1 MCHSSLRSLL
11 CLLALLAG
19 CLGASGAASDNDALQ
34 ELAARIE
41 AQRAEQHEVLA
52 PKSFAAA
59 VAAYEAANR
68 DLERGRK
75 AERVTERIAEAYASL
90 DRAARAATGAQTLL
104 GNVIKAR
111 SDAVLAQA
119 PDFAPELWTRA
130 AERFRQA
137 MIENEAGNIPMAQ
150 RRAAEA
156 EVLLREAELTAI
168 KGSVLAEA
176 RALIAQA
183 EQARVERYAPRTL
196 QAAKRYLAEAEQ
208 EIQRNRY
215 DLVLPQNLAAQAAY
229 EARHALYLAELI
241 AHTLK
246 QRGEEASLEAL
257 ILSWEEALARMAS
270 SMDLAVRF
278 DEGMQPA
285 MKELAERVRQQQ
297 QELSRL
303 RQELR
308 DQQEQIAGL
317 TKELERLEARLGGV
331 SQERLALQRRLEEQ
345 ERLRAN
351 VLMIERS
358 FTPDEARVYRQGEDV
373 VISLLGIK
381 FPSGR
386 STIDASNSALMA
398 KVQQA
403 LALFPDAPI
412 TVEGHTDALGSES
425 TNLILSQDR
434 ADAVKQYLVTHFGVN
449 PERITSIG
457 YGEAR
462 PVATNETAEGRARN
476 RRIDLVI
483 HLGPR

>member
-1 MCHSSLRSLL
+1 MRHSALRSPLSFVL
-11 CLLALLAG
+11 LLAG
-19 CLGASGAASDNDALQ
+19 CLGAGSTAAQSGPLQ
-34 ELAARIE
+34 ELASRIE

-59 VAAYEAANR
+59 VAAHEAAGK

-75 AERVTERIAEAYASL
+75 LERVNERIAQAHASL
-90 DRAARAATGAQTLL
+90 VRASQAAAAAQQLL
-104 GNVIKAR
+104 ASAIKAR
-111 SDAVLAQA
+111 SDALLAK
-119 PDFAPELWTRA
+119 APEFAAELWARA
-130 AERFRQA
+130 ADRFRQA
-137 MIENEAGNIPMAQ
+137 MIENEAGNIQMAQ

-156 EVLLREAELTAI
+156 EVLLREAELAAV
-168 KGSVLAEA
+168 KGSVLAKA
-176 RALIAQA
+176 RSLIAQA
-183 EQARVERYAPRTL
+183 EQGRVERYAPRTL

-215 DLVLPQNLAAQAAY
+215 DLVLPQSLAAQATY
-229 EARHALYLAELI
+229 EAKHALYLAELI
-241 AHTLK
+241 ARTLN
-246 QRGEEASLEAL
+246 QRGEEAGLEAL
-257 ILSWEEALARMAS
+257 ILSWEEPLKRIAS

-278 DEGMQPA
+278 DEGVQPA
-285 MKELAERVRQQQ
+285 MKELGERVRQQQ
-297 QELSRL
+297 QELGRL
-303 RQELR
+303 RQQLR
-308 DQQEQIAGL
+308 DQEEDIASL

-331 SQERLALQRRLEEQ
+331 SEERLALQRRVDAQ

-351 VLMIERS
+351 VMTIERS
-358 FTPDEARVYRQGEDV
+358 FSADEARVYRQGEDV

-386 STIDASNSALMA
+386 SAIDANNSALMA

-403 LALFPDAPI
+403 LALFPGASI
-412 TVEGHTDALGSES
+412 TVEGHTDAHGSDS
-425 TNLILSQDR
+425 ANLILSQDR
-434 ADAVKQYLVTHFGVN
+434 ADAVKQYLVTNFGVN
-449 PERITSIG
+449 PERVTSIG

>member
-1 MCHSSLRSLL
+1 VKSHCAARDSVPLILARTRWCWSVFEMCHSSLRSLL

-208 EIQRNRY
+208 EIQRNR
-215 DLVLPQNLAAQAAY
+215 
-229 EARHALYLAELI
+229 
-241 AHTLK
+241 
-246 QRGEEASLEAL
+246 
-257 ILSWEEALARMAS
+257 
-270 SMDLAVRF
+270 
-278 DEGMQPA
+278 
-285 MKELAERVRQQQ
+285 
-297 QELSRL
+297 
-303 RQELR
+303 
-308 DQQEQIAGL
+308 
-317 TKELERLEARLGGV
+317 
-331 SQERLALQRRLEEQ
+331 
-345 ERLRAN
+345 
-351 VLMIERS
+351 
-358 FTPDEARVYRQGEDV
+358 
-373 VISLLGIK
+373 
-381 FPSGR
+381 
-386 STIDASNSALMA
+386 
-398 KVQQA
+398 
-403 LALFPDAPI
+403 
-412 TVEGHTDALGSES
+412 
-425 TNLILSQDR
+425 
-434 ADAVKQYLVTHFGVN
+434 
-449 PERITSIG
+449 
-457 YGEAR
+457 
-462 PVATNETAEGRARN
+462 
-476 RRIDLVI
+476 
-483 HLGPR
+483 